1 MTLDQLRYF
10 QAVCKYKSVSN
21 ASKYLNI
28 SQPSV
33 SNAISKLE
41 NEFGTMLFVRQ
52 NRRLTLTKEG
62 AILLEL
68 TNDLLL
74 NADNTVK
81 TMKKLSDNKVLNL
94 GIPPMLSS
102 FILPILYGD
111 FFKNFP
117 DFKINI
123 IEDDRTGLIR
133 MLEDHKIN
141 MAFLPHDGAM
151 DAHLKS
157 QALIELDNVC
167 CVSNHHRLSQKESL
181 TLEDIKDEPLVLF
194 KNSFFQ
200 TERIIERFNQNGYT
214 PNVLL
219 NTAQVTTMQNMA
231 ASGLAVGFIF
241 KFLLESNSDLVG
253 IPLDPPMR
261 TQISLV
267 WKQGEHL
274 SNNMNHLIQFVK
286 KYSRGEC
293 EPDPRRI
300 ACGRDSIRG

>member
-10 QAVCKYKSVSN
+10 QAVCKYDSVSK
-21 ASKYLNI
+21 ASECLNI

-41 NEFGTMLFVRQ
+41 AEFGTMLFTRQ
-52 NRRLTLTKEG
+52 NKKLTLTKEG
-62 AILLEL
+62 MMLLKL
-68 TNDLLL
+68 ANDLLL

-81 TMKKLSDNKVLNL
+81 TMKELSDNKVLNL
-94 GIPPMLSS
+94 GIPPMLGS

-111 FFKNFP
+111 FFKNYP

-141 MAFLPHDGAM
+141 MAFLPHDGSM
-151 DAHLKS
+151 DAGLKS
-157 QALIELDNVC
+157 QPLTQFDNVC
-167 CVSNHHRLSQKESL
+167 CVSKHHRLSQKKSL
-181 TLEDIKDEPLVLF
+181 TMEDIKDEPLVLF

-200 TERIIERFNQNGYT
+200 TQRILEEFTRLACT

-219 NTAQVTTMQNMA
+219 STSQLSTLQNMTA
-231 ASGLAVGFIF
+231 GGLAVGFIF
-241 KFLLESNSDLVG
+241 KFLLETKADLLG

-274 SNNMNHLIQFVK
+274 SSNMNHLIQFVK
-286 KYSRGEC
+286 KYSRSNARELN
-293 EPDPRRI
+293 
-300 ACGRDSIRG
+300 

>member
-10 QAVCKYKSVSN
+10 QAVCKYNSVSR
-21 ASKYLNI
+21 ASEHLNI

-41 NEFGTMLFVRQ
+41 AEFGTMLFTRQ
-52 NRRLTLTKEG
+52 NKRLILTKEG
-62 AILLEL
+62 IMLLEL
-68 TNDLLL
+68 ANNLLL
-74 NADNTVK
+74 NADHALQ
-81 TMKKLSDNKVLNL
+81 TMKELSDNKTLNL
-94 GIPPMLSS
+94 GVPPMLSS
-102 FILPILYGD
+102 FILPILYRD
-111 FFKNFP
+111 FFKNCP

-133 MLEDHKIN
+133 MLDEHKIN
-141 MAFLPHDGAM
+141 MAFLPHDGPINVQ
-151 DAHLKS
+151 LKS
-157 QALIELDNVC
+157 QAMIEFDNVC
-167 CVSNHHRLSQKESL
+167 CVSKYHRLSQKESL
-181 TLEDIKDEPLVLF
+181 TIEDIKDVHLVLF

-200 TERIIERFNQNGYT
+200 TERILERFNQSGYN
-214 PNVLL
+214 PNILL
-219 NTAQVTTMQNMA
+219 QTAQVTTMQNMA

-241 KFLLESNSDLVG
+241 KFLLESTSDLVG

-286 KYSRGEC
+286 KYSRNNA
-293 EPDPRRI
+293 RRLI
-300 ACGRDSIRG
+300 KQME

>member
-10 QAVCKYKSVSN
+10 QAVCKYNSVSR
-21 ASKYLNI
+21 ASEYLNI

-41 NEFGTMLFVRQ
+41 AEFGTMLFTRQ
-52 NRRLTLTKEG
+52 NKRLVLTKEG
-62 AILLEL
+62 MLLLEL
-68 TNDLLL
+68 ANDLLL
-74 NADNTVK
+74 NADYTLQA
-81 TMKKLSDNKVLNL
+81 MKELSDNKTLNL
-94 GIPPMLSS
+94 GVPPMLSS

-111 FFKNFP
+111 FFKNYP

-123 IEDDRTGLIR
+123 IEDDRTGLIQ
-133 MLEDHKIN
+133 MLEEHKIN
-141 MAFLPHDGAM
+141 MAFLPHSGSI
-151 DAHLKS
+151 DARLKA
-157 QALIELDNVC
+157 QPLIEFDNVC
-167 CVSNHHRLSQKESL
+167 CVSKYHRLSQKESL
-181 TLEDIKDEPLVLF
+181 TIEDIKDEHLVLF

-200 TERIIERFNQNGYT
+200 TERILERFKQSGYS
-214 PNVLL
+214 PNILL

-241 KFLLESNSDLVG
+241 KFLLESTSDLVG

-274 SNNMNHLIQFVK
+274 SSNMNQLIQFVK
-286 KYSRGEC
+286 KYSRSN
-293 EPDPRRI
+293 I
-300 ACGRDSIRG
+300 KT

>member
-10 QAVCKYKSVSN
+10 QAVCKYDSVSK
-21 ASKYLNI
+21 ASECLNI

-41 NEFGTMLFVRQ
+41 AEFGTMLFTRQ
-52 NRRLTLTKEG
+52 NKRLTLTKEG
-62 AILLEL
+62 TMLLKL
-68 TNDLLL
+68 ANDLLL

-81 TMKKLSDNKVLNL
+81 TMKELSDNKVLNL
-94 GIPPMLSS
+94 GIPPMLGS

-111 FFKNFP
+111 FFKNYP

-141 MAFLPHDGAM
+141 MAFLPHDGSM
-151 DAHLKS
+151 DARLKS
-157 QALIELDNVC
+157 QPLTQFDNVC
-167 CVSNHHRLSQKESL
+167 CVSKHHRLSQKKSL
-181 TLEDIKDEPLVLF
+181 TMEDIKDEPLVLF

-200 TERIIERFNQNGYT
+200 TERILERFKQSGYK
-214 PNVLL
+214 PNILL
-219 NTAQVTTMQNMA
+219 NTAQVTTMQNMT

-241 KFLLESNSDLVG
+241 KFLLETKADLFG

-274 SNNMNHLIQFVK
+274 SSNMNHLIQFVK
-286 KYSRGEC
+286 KYSRSNARELN
-293 EPDPRRI
+293 
-300 ACGRDSIRG
+300 

>member
-10 QAVCKYKSVSN
+10 QAVCKYNSVSR
-21 ASKYLNI
+21 ASEYLNI

-41 NEFGTMLFVRQ
+41 HEFGTMLFTRQ
-52 NRRLTLTKEG
+52 NKRLVLTKEG
-62 AILLEL
+62 MLLLEL
-68 TNDLLL
+68 ANDLLL
-74 NADNTVK
+74 NADYTLQAMKELSNNK
-81 TMKKLSDNKVLNL
+81 TLNL
-94 GIPPMLSS
+94 GVPPMLSS

-111 FFKNFP
+111 FFKNYP

-133 MLEDHKIN
+133 MLKEHKIN
-141 MAFLPHDGAM
+141 MAFLPHSGPI
-151 DAHLKS
+151 DARVKS
-157 QALIELDNVC
+157 QPLIEFDNVC
-167 CVSNHHRLSQKESL
+167 CVSKYHRLSQKESL
-181 TLEDIKDEPLVLF
+181 TIEDIKDEHLVLF

-200 TERIIERFNQNGYT
+200 TERILERFNQSGYN
-214 PNVLL
+214 PNILL

-241 KFLLESNSDLVG
+241 KFLLESTSDLVG

-267 WKQGEHL
+267 WEHGEHL
-274 SNNMNHLIQFVK
+274 SSNMNHLIQFVK
-286 KYSRGEC
+286 KYSRNNA
-293 EPDPRRI
+293 R
-300 ACGRDSIRG
+300 ALN